1 MKYDPQ
7 GSGAAPGDLLV
18 RRGIMWESAAR
29 LERLAAMAEQ
39 AGIATNG
46 VPFGHG
52 VSLTSPEANQQLA
65 RDPND
70 AATTTRQ
77 ELEMA
82 GFEVRYTP
90 TRKDA
95 DHHTVILTTPVTDEV
110 AVRFN
115 TLLRRSP

>member
-7 GSGAAPGDLLV
+7 GNGAAPGDLLV

-29 LERLAAMAEQ
+29 LQRLAAMAEQ
-39 AGIATNG
+39 AGTASNG

-52 VSLTSPEANQQLA
+52 VSLTSPESNQQLA

-70 AATTTRQ
+70 AVSATRQ
-77 ELEMA
+77 EFEA
-82 GFEVRYTP
+82 EGFEVRYTP
-90 TRKDA
+90 TRNDP
-95 DHHTVILTTPVTDEV
+95 DHHTVILPKPVTEDV
-110 AVRFN
+110 AVLFN